1 MSPSRM
7 HAGGRAVLNALM
19 RSADGIPV
27 SAKRGILLVGNQ
39 GFGADFRDSRVTRQH
54 QSLIKFAAERGEQPC
69 HARFAL
75 CGQRESP
82 RAADQ
87 ARLGTQREGA
97 TDITSFI
104 ISLVPP

>member
-1 MSPSRM
+1 VASSR
-7 HAGGRAVLNALM
+7 AT
-19 RSADGIPV
+19 
-27 SAKRGILLVGNQ
+27 
-39 GFGADFRDSRVTRQH
+39 F
-54 QSLIKFAAERGEQPC
+54 
-69 HARFAL
+69 RFAL

-97 TDITSFI
+97 PDITVFI

>member
-1 MSPSRM
+1 
-7 HAGGRAVLNALM
+7 M

-27 SAKRGILLVGNQ
+27 SSKRGILLVGNQ

-54 QSLIKFAAERGEQPC
+54 QSLFKFAAERGEQPC
-69 HARFAL
+69 HARVAL
-75 CGQRESP
+75 CGQRESS

-97 TDITSFI
+97 PDITSFI